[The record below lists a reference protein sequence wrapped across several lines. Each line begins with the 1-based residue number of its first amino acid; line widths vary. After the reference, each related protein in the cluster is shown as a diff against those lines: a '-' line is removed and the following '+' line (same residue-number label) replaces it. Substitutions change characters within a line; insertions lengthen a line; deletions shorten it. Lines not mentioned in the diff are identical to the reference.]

1 MAIVTTHV
9 AAVQE
14 LYVAYF
20 GRPADVAG
28 LDYWTNVVAAEGGKL
43 TAVSAAFAK
52 EKEYTDLFA
61 GKTNGQI
68 IDMIYTNMFGH
79 AADAAGRTYWVD
91 LLTAGTVSV
100 DMIVAEVAK
109 GAQGS
114 DDTAVNNKVTG
125 ATAFTAAL
133 DTPAE
138 QAGYSGAAAAILAKA
153 FVAGITTDA
162 TLSAAIAPTSLSATV
177 SAVVVAGT
185 PFTLNGALAN
195 LSTAIEA
202 RADFLAAADGDDDAE
217 TSTTDAEL
225 TTAVGTAATAVD
237 GKVAG
242 FAAGSPAVRTA
253 LLGDQQVKN
262 AEAVTAAQAKVT
274 AANTAIAEAPGLTSA
289 VATLTAA
296 STSLTNATKAQTTAA
311 ADLAAK
317 VATLD
322 VLMTTATRDV
332 VVTVADNGEVTVAS
346 TVGGATTTTKV
357 IALNDAGKLA
367 LSGTT
372 VTETAFPGVTALLTS
387 TTAKEAADTV
397 VVRATTARDAAQ
409 SNVNYLDMDAAE
421 ITALGKIKAA
431 LPEGTITG
439 TALPTMAQIQT
450 REAALQKAV
459 DDATG
464 QTAIDAAKAD
474 QKAFAD
480 LVDAYEL
487 IAPTN
492 ARVGQLT
499 TATAEVTSTTK
510 AVTDLTKLVT
520 TYNEAVGLQ
529 TQSKA
534 LNDAVTAAEKVFTDA
549 KVAVPVAADGAVLAT
564 GAADIFVAGKTDASI
579 SLFGLIGND
588 SLYIG
593 SGYTLNTTATFNATT
608 GVITGGN
615 NGVLEAFIFNSADGA
630 HVVLENSVFGSSATN
645 PEVVT
650 ITLVGVDATEVVLN
664 NGIITA

>member
-185 PFTLNGALAN
+185 PFTVTGALQN
-195 LSTAIEA
+195 LDVATKAEA
-202 RADFLAAADGDDDAE
+202 AFLVTADGD
-217 TSTTDAEL
+217 TDAK
-225 TTAVGTAATAVD
+225 TTATEASLDTAVTTAA
-237 GKVAG
+237 GKVVTALPTG
-242 FAAGSPAVRTA
+242 VQATYTAGSPAVKAAIVADAQVTNAAALKTA
-253 LLGDQQVKN
+253 TDNVAAAN
-262 AEAVTAAQAKVT
+262 ANIAKVT
-274 AANTAIAEAPGLTSA
+274 GLTAA
-289 VATLTAA
+289 VATLTGAEASAEAA
-296 STSLTNATKAQTTAA
+296 LKLQNAAEAKLAGDLAFYNATNGTALTVTP
-311 ADLAAK
+311 ADGS
-317 VATLD
+317 
-322 VLMTTATRDV
+322 
-332 VVTVADNGEVTVAS
+332 VTGLFTV
-346 TVGGATTTTKV
+346 VGG
-357 IALNDAGKLA
+357 KLTLA
-367 LSGTT
+367 SG
-372 VTETAFPGVTALLTS
+372 VTEAKNPGVTALFNS
-387 TTAKEAADTV
+387 SVAVEAAQVATTNANTV
-397 VVRATTARDAAQ
+397 VTASQASVDFLDANEAEMTSLKALATKMTDFTFAEGVLPTEAQVNQQLQLFQARDTAT
-409 SNVNYLDMDAAE
+409 SNVFEEFQSAVATHKDLADNANPL
-421 ITALGKIKAA
+421 TAA
-431 LPEGTITG
+431 LETAMTTG
-439 TALPTMAQIQT
+439 TASLKVANDAIKALN
-450 REAALQKAV
+450 EAVAGLQKAEANV
-459 DDATG
+459 TQYDALH
-464 QTAIDAAKAD
+464 A
-474 QKAFAD
+474 
-480 LVDAYEL
+480 
-487 IAPTN
+487 
-492 ARVGQLT
+492 
-499 TATAEVTSTTK
+499 
-510 AVTDLTKLVT
+510 
-520 TYNEAVGLQ
+520 
-529 TQSKA
+529 
-534 LNDAVTAAEKVFTDA
+534 AVTASSKVFTDNGYA
-549 KVAVPVAADGAVLAT
+549 LQQVDTAAEIGS
-564 GAADIFVAGKTDASI
+564 AASDIFVVGKTVGAAGTASTI
-579 SLFGLIGND
+579 SLFGLQGTD
-588 SLYIG
+588 SLYVG
-593 SGYTLNTTATFNATT
+593 SGYTLNTGALTT
-608 GVITGGN
+608 GNNAALEVFVSQVGGDT
-615 NGVLEAFIFNSADGA
+615 VLKMET
-630 HVVLENSVFGSSATN
+630 SVFGSSTAT
-645 PEVVT
+645 PEIIT
-650 ITLVGVDATEVVLN
+650 ITLVGVDAADIVMN

>member
-397 VVRATTARDAAQ
+397 VDRATTARDAAKA
-409 SNVNYLDMDAAE
+409 NVDYLDMSSAE
-421 ITALGKIKAA
+421 ITALGNIKAA
-431 LPEGTITG
+431 LPEGTVTG

-450 REAALQKAV
+450 REAALDKAIVDAAPADKAAAQKAH
-459 DDATG
+459 DDF
-464 QTAIDAAKAD
+464 AA
-474 QKAFAD
+474 
-480 LVDAYEL
+480 LVDTYKTA
-487 IAPTN
+487 APTN
-492 ARVGQLT
+492 DRVAQLT
-499 TATAEVTSTTK
+499 TATGEVTTTTK
-510 AVTDLTKLVT
+510 AVTDLTKLVA